1 MTPKTG
7 GCSSHS
13 WGFVAPD
20 VQDPPQCIALCRE
33 RFLKELLPKDETFER
48 VCDVLQDSVRMEK
61 DQPFQAL
68 YCCDAQA
75 CGVDNLGER
84 GRDRMCDAHIGGPY
98 ANKLAANVN
107 WLINAC
113 QE

>member
-1 MTPKTG
+1 MTGCTG
-7 GCSSHS
+7 HI

-20 VQDPPQCIALCRE
+20 VQDPPHCIALCRE
-33 RFLKELLPKDETFER
+33 RFLKELLPEDETFER
-48 VCDVLQDSVRMEK
+48 VCETLQDKDRMERE
-61 DQPFQAL
+61 QPFQTL

-84 GRDRMCDAHIGGPY
+84 GRDP
-98 ANKLAANVN
+98 NVN